1 MFEQTALAEQFEELL
16 AKEQAAV
23 GHYAALV
30 AECDDPT
37 QREQFETI
45 RREKLRHV
53 ELTLRLLE
61 IVEA

>member
-1 MFEQTALAEQFEELL
+1 MFEETALAEQFEDLL
-16 AKEQAAV
+16 AKQQAAA
-23 GHYAALV
+23 GWYASMA
-30 AECDDPT
+30 AECSDPA
-37 QREQFETI
+37 QREHFETI

>member
-1 MFEQTALAEQFEELL
+1 MFEQVALAEQFEDLL
-16 AKEQAAV
+16 AKQQAAA
-23 GHYAALV
+23 GHYASLA
-30 AECDDPT
+30 AECADPA
-37 QREQFETI
+37 QREQFDTI